1 MVINSASSLGLT
13 ELNDVIA
20 QINAEI
26 GSGTPSIEGNRSSR
40 EQLVSDLS
48 QSGQPQVG
56 ERRLAIRNF
65 AEGLWVAGP
74 RDKNPEGS
82 LRRAKGV
89 SNSHEPHIRS
99 RWGGQELYGSS
110 VFAAAPHTFIR
121 FGDVRFQGA
130 STILYRDGTSI
141 RTGLDGTRLYGVAA
155 PPTPGITDSLF
166 VSGGGSLFKVDTS
179 GNDTNWGITTPG
191 SGMGAADGV
200 AGNLNGTYLY
210 AVSFENT
217 TTGTRSQK
225 SVSLT
230 ATPTNDKVDL
240 SSIPTSSDS
249 QVGRRVIW
257 RTIAGGASFFVVT
270 TINDNSTTTYT
281 DDLVD
286 STLSGNTAYTDFGT
300 VPSSDFGMIAG
311 PYRSQ
316 IFLIGRTTAGTKGR
330 TYFTNTL
337 QAESIDGFL
346 NTSTDDNPGLAVI
359 KWNDAIWVFA
369 EDGKIVRI
377 FEDID
382 GNKSLTEFF
391 GNPPLIG
398 QDSAVPTPFGIVYQS
413 NDGLRRWDGSRSLP
427 LATNAVSPIFRSQTV
442 EGITKITSSSVV
454 AAFGRDEYLM
464 SDGTTSLGIRL
475 DQDRWRNI
483 GFGSD
488 AITYEP
494 DTNSFIVE
502 FSGAV
507 NTLDEE
513 DRSADG
519 STSISFEVEPGSALL
534 AADRD
539 VFIKRLYIDADTSDE
554 KLNLTLVLDNT
565 TVSLPIVQT
574 SSRDIVE
581 LGIGQYGR
589 IVSVRFSGSLNK
601 IVEIYGVEA
610 DVYVPG

>member
-1 MVINSASSLGLT
+1 MVISSASSLGLS

-26 GSGTPSIEGNRSSR
+26 GSRTPSIEGNRSTR

-65 AEGLWVAGP
+65 DKGLWVAGP
-74 RDKNPEGS
+74 RDKNPPGT

-110 VFAAAPHTFIR
+110 TFAAAPHSLIR
-121 FGDVRFQGA
+121 FNDTRFQGA

-141 RTGLDGTRLYGVAA
+141 RTGLDGTRLYGIAA
-155 PPTPGITDSLF
+155 PPTPGITDYLF

-179 GNDTNWGITTPG
+179 GSDTDWGIVTPG
-191 SGMGAADGV
+191 SGMGAADGT
-200 AGNLNGTYLY
+200 AGNLNGTYTY

-225 SVSLT
+225 SASLT

-240 SSIPTSSDS
+240 SSIPTSSDTG
-249 QVGRRVIW
+249 VDRRVIW
-257 RTIAGGASFFVVT
+257 RTIKDGATFFEVT
-270 TINDNSTTTYT
+270 TIDDNTTTTLT

-300 VPSSDFGMIAG
+300 VPSSDFGMMAG
-311 PYRSQ
+311 PYRSR

-330 TYFTNTL
+330 TYFTHTL

-346 NTSTDDNPGLAVI
+346 NTSSDDNPALAIV

-377 FEDID
+377 FEKGD
-382 GNKSLTEFF
+382 GTRDLNEFY
-391 GNPPLIG
+391 GSPPLIG
-398 QDSAVPTPFGIVYQS
+398 QDSAVPTPFGIIYQS
-413 NDGLRRWDGSRSLP
+413 NDGLRSWDGTKSLSI
-427 LATNAVSPIFRSQTV
+427 AARAVSPLFRSQTV
-442 EGITKITSSSVV
+442 EGITKITSSSV
-454 AAFGRDEYLM
+454 AATFGRDEYLM
-464 SDGTTSLGIRL
+464 SDGTTTLGVRL
-475 DQDRWRNI
+475 DQNRWRNI

-488 AITYEP
+488 ALTYEP
-494 DTNSFIVE
+494 DTDSFIVE
-502 FSGAV
+502 FADAV

-513 DRSADG
+513 DRTVDG
-519 STSISFEVEPGSALL
+519 ATSISFEAEPVSALL

-539 VFIKRLYIDADTSDE
+539 VFIKRIYIDADTSGE
-554 KLNLTLVLDNT
+554 ELNLTLVLDNT

-574 SSRDIVE
+574 SSRGIVE
-581 LGIGQYGR
+581 LGVGRYGR
-589 IVSVRFSGSLNK
+589 IVSVRFSGELDD
-601 IVEIYGVEA
+601 IIEIYGVEA